1 MLLEKGRDLVT
12 ISPLPQRPLWAL
24 WAVGSPKHCIT
35 HPHQKQWEVQPSAG
49 CLTLLHPR
57 VTRSP

>member
-12 ISPLPQRPLWAL
+12 ISPSPTPKTSSM
-24 WAVGSPKHCIT
+24 GSPKHCIT